1 MWESGTE
8 VRVLKIYLSRK
19 ILLPGSVYD
28 FIPCKAILSDLILN
42 TLMSAP
48 QRQSPSLGYPLAQPM
63 PMQPYIRVNDHDVL
77 SGRGVN
83 IAQHAGNER
92 FRALIFSRHDVN
104 YCHAYTTAEKR
115 AIAEEIVGHI
125 KSLNPPGRFL
135 RRSGRSNRTVRGL
148 DGPWEELSKDEAIK
162 KTCQALRDCNRQD
175 RTGYAASVSVPED
188 VSASKQAR
196 SVLGLT
202 NKQLAE
208 LAAAQV
214 KQRDESHDRKHAA
227 ISSPY
232 ATNVESRHLIPHQV
246 EMRTT
251 GRYNPYEPTPIG
263 EATSTSAN
271 LLWLMKQNVSV
282 TSSESRT
289 PLPLSTPTTSG
300 SSGDYDSIH
309 DGSFNRGSIHNRIM
323 HHHRAIDEYSPVTTD
338 AMATLLSTQCEHGI
352 HGNDGPTNA
361 HRVSTSTE
369 TQDQEFDD
377 CNDDF
382 STHFDE
388 DDVINHMVHDIHK
401 HSQDHNIDGSYHI
414 TAAEAAVGA
423 AMEEAGS
430 ELHRSG
436 IVKNHRG
443 DDFGPPSPLHLDH
456 HNEDGPF

>member
-1 MWESGTE
+1 MSVPRKEGPASGSPAASNYNAF
-8 VRVLKIYLSRK
+8 VQ
-19 ILLPGSVYD
+19 SVQ
-28 FIPCKAILSDLILN
+28 
-42 TLMSAP
+42 M
-48 QRQSPSLGYPLAQPM
+48 QS
-63 PMQPYIRVNDHDVL
+63 YIRVNDHDVL

-92 FRALIFSRHDVN
+92 FRALIFSRHDIN

-162 KTCQALRDCNRQD
+162 KTCQAQRDCNRQD
-175 RTGYAASVSVPED
+175 RTGYAASVSVPDD

-196 SVLGLT
+196 LVLGLT

-208 LAAAQV
+208 LAVAQV
-214 KQRDESHDRKHAA
+214 KRRDESHDQKHATMRP
-227 ISSPY
+227 PY
-232 ATNVESRHLIPHQV
+232 APNVESHHLNPHQI
-246 EMRTT
+246 EISP
-251 GRYNPYEPTPIG
+251 RYNPYEPTPIG

-271 LLWLMKQNVSV
+271 LLWLMEQNMSV
-282 TSSESRT
+282 GSSEDRT
-289 PLPLSTPTTSG
+289 PMPMTTPTTSG
-300 SSGDYDSIH
+300 SSSDYKSIQDESLH
-309 DGSFNRGSIHNRIM
+309 GGINYHRSM
-323 HHHRAIDEYSPVTTD
+323 HHHRAVDEYSPVATD
-338 AMATLLSTQCEHGI
+338 AMAALLSPQCDHAI
-352 HGNDGPTNA
+352 HDNSGPTNT

-369 TQDQEFDD
+369 IQDQEFDD

-401 HSQDHNIDGSYHI
+401 NPHDHNIDASYHI
-414 TAAEAAVGA
+414 TAEAAVTA
-423 AMEEAGS
+423 AMQEAESGL
-430 ELHRSG
+430 ERSG
-436 IVKNHRG
+436 VDNHRG

-456 HNEDGPF
+456 HNHDDPF